1 MLNVNGISEYLNKET
16 DYLITKKTRVKGFE
30 SIESDRLDIFYIN
43 KDILKLTT
51 EKGIEITLDLN
62 EFCVYCELDN
72 LVICSQSVYILVS
85 PVAIKYP
92 NLEAEIIRSNL
103 SYRIINLAIN
113 REDGYIQD
121 VLNCKEDIDLNT
133 ALKLREILFE
143 NLTLEYLFA
152 NKPIQI
158 SA

>member
-1 MLNVNGISEYLNKET
+1 MNVNEITKYLNAET
-16 DYLITKKTRVKGFE
+16 DYLVTKKTRVKGFE
-30 SIESDRLDIFYIN
+30 SIESDRLDIF
-43 KDILKLTT
+43 DIDENTLKLVT
-51 EKGIEITLDLN
+51 EKGIEITLNLN
-62 EFCVYCELDN
+62 EFCVYCEFDN

-103 SYRIINLAIN
+103 SCRIINLVIN

-121 VLNCKEDIDLNT
+121 VLNGNEDIDLNT
-133 ALKLREILFE
+133 ALKLKEVLFK
-143 NLTLEYLFA
+143 NLTLEYLFSD
-152 NKPIQI
+152 KPIQI